1 MTSRMPLEAFKF
13 AIYLTVPIGVGYV
26 ITHPAMT
33 DTLKGF
39 TSMKNE
45 QEGPRPPTGSLEEV
59 RKWQAMHA
67 GQAPT
72 GSSQA

>member
-1 MTSRMPLEAFKF
+1 MEPRWTGKHIA
-13 AIYLTVPIGVGYV
+13 LTRERE
-26 ITHPAMT
+26 TAMT